1 MLEGGY
7 DWSMVSCFEH
17 RCTAAAVAAVFA
29 LFLVSLLLCSL
40 SILSQSGDI
49 GAAGEVRLASQLQLR
64 KLFRAVSQR

>member
-49 GAAGEVRLASQLQLR
+49 GAVGEVRLASQLQLR
-64 KLFRAVSQR
+64 KLFQAVS